1 MPGRRGPAL
10 QQLALLVMIE
20 AAPIEPQLPKVL
32 KSAQEAADP
41 AVRWFSN
48 ELDLPCAPGW
58 GGFLCNEKELPEGW
72 VPTRL
77 PSVEQAVRLNP
88 VRAARPPLRSPP
100 PLHTHPAPLCAQT
113 AMDLVRLNAVQPA
126 LVPPLAS
133 GFKVVDLEKD
143 LAGRLMQF
151 QRDALVRVGG
161 VPQSLGAPDRRSR
174 IISTDPDHVFHSR
187 VVQLPGTL
195 KNMITATF
203 ERLIS
208 EWIGQP
214 VVYSAGF
221 GARTY
226 LRNATFA
233 AHVDRYDTH
242 VASAIIQ
249 VRRPP
254 TPVRPP
260 LAQNICTNALGVRC
274 VAVGSAG
281 GAGLAG
287 GDLRPRGAG
296 PLRRSEG
303 GAGAALRVGAVAA
316 LPPAP
321 AAGRLLHQLL
331 HTLPPKALGGI
342 LEGAS
347 PVPDSSRPAAR
358 AQGTVTTSSDT
369 GAEAVRM
376 CGGRRKRWT
385 LGCRERSERG
395 RRAKWRP

>member
-1 MPGRRGPAL
+1 
-10 QQLALLVMIE
+10 
-20 AAPIEPQLPKVL
+20 
-32 KSAQEAADP
+32 
-41 AVRWFSN
+41 
-48 ELDLPCAPGW
+48 
-58 GGFLCNEKELPEGW
+58 
-72 VPTRL
+72 
-77 PSVEQAVRLNP
+77 
-88 VRAARPPLRSPP
+88 
-100 PLHTHPAPLCAQT
+100 
-113 AMDLVRLNAVQPA
+113 MDLVRLNAVQPA

-249 VRRPP
+249 VRSPP
-254 TPVRPP
+254 TPV
-260 LAQNICTNALGVRC
+260 
-274 VAVGSAG
+274 
-281 GAGLAG
+281 
-287 GDLRPRGAG
+287 
-296 PLRRSEG
+296 
-303 GAGAALRVGAVAA
+303 
-316 LPPAP
+316 PPARAKHFHKTLWASGVSQLDQQVEQDWP
-321 AAGRLLHQLL
+321 VVICDHEGQAHSVALKAGQALLYESARLLH
-331 HTLPPKALGGI
+331 
-342 LEGAS
+342 
-347 PVPDSSRPAAR
+347 SRPHPLQGDYYANFFIHFRPKHWEGYLKVRRPYLSQAAR
-358 AQGTVTTSSDT
+358 QLDPPA
-369 GAEAVRM
+369 R
-376 CGGRRKRWT
+376 
-385 LGCRERSERG
+385 
-395 RRAKWRP
+395 